1 MKYSYTLVFGVVL
14 SASFLS
20 ACLNR
25 TDKEKGQSDI
35 EPAVAPLLSRDS
47 TKFTTIE
54 WLDSSKSLGT
64 IEEGQI
70 LKVNFRFKNAGK
82 NPLVLEKVQP
92 ACGCTVADYP
102 KTPITPGNT
111 GEIIASFDSKGR
123 EGQQNKTLTVF
134 ANTPENTHTL
144 LFDVMVKKK

>member
-1 MKYSYTLVFGVVL
+1 MKIHHSLLLTLSLL
-14 SASFLS
+14 SIITT

-25 TDKEKGQSDI
+25 TDKEKGQSGI
-35 EPAVAPLLSRDS
+35 EPAVPPLLSRDS
-47 TKFTTIE
+47 TQLTTIE

-64 IEEGQI
+64 IQEGQV

-82 NPLVLEKVQP
+82 NPLVLERVQP

-111 GEIIASFDSKGR
+111 GEITASFDSKGR
-123 EGQQNKTLTVF
+123 EGQQNKTITVY
-134 ANTPENTHTL
+134 ANTAENFHTL
-144 LFDVMVKKK
+144 FFDVMVEKK